1 MGFSLQCVHRLEE
14 QVSGKYQR
22 IYWNQQQIS
31 KNLLEPITKKNMSYF
46 WLFPSNE
53 AEASWCLRSTCNN
66 ESQIELFCQSGQINL
81 ESQGDGT
88 QPPSLLQPP
97 ELGSVT
103 MSVTVWGADS
113 PPPPQKKTASYNCVK
128 QHTVSRTISFAQDF
142 TVANC

>member
-14 QVSGKYQR
+14 QVSGK
-22 IYWNQQQIS
+22 IS
-31 KNLLEPITKKNMSYF
+31 KILLEFITNNNMSYF

-88 QPPSLLQPP
+88 QPPSLL
-97 ELGSVT
+97 
-103 MSVTVWGADS
+103 
-113 PPPPQKKTASYNCVK
+113 
-128 QHTVSRTISFAQDF
+128 
-142 TVANC
+142 